1 MARQENL
8 DILAETADWVAVMK
22 PAGLATIPGRAET
35 DSVLERLGRQLGL
48 PSSGT
53 ADPRVRVVHRLD
65 KDTSGVLLFAKHVA
79 AQRHLSH
86 QFQNNTIQKEYLALV
101 RGRPDQ
107 EAGEVDAPLARHA
120 ASKERMAI
128 AKHGGRPA
136 RTAWRVEEVFRDVA
150 LLRVFPK
157 TGKTHQIR
165 VHLQSIGLPLAVDPL
180 YNAPRGG
187 GPSPGILL
195 SAFKRGYRPAGG
207 EAERPL
213 IERLTL
219 HAEKLT
225 FEDPVRGNVELVAPL
240 PKDFRAALNM
250 LRKYGRRG

>member
-1 MARQENL
+1 
-8 DILAETADWVAVMK
+8 MK

-53 ADPRVRVVHRLD
+53 VDPRLRVVHRLD
-65 KDTSGVLLFAKHVA
+65 KDTSGVLLFAKHLP
-79 AQRHLSH
+79 AQRHFSH

-101 RGRPDQ
+101 RGRP
-107 EAGEVDAPLARHA
+107 ETGEGVVDAPLARHPT
-120 ASKERMAI
+120 SKERMTI
-128 AKHGGRPA
+128 VKHAGRPA
-136 RTAWRVEEVFRDVA
+136 RTEWRVEETFRDLA

-165 VHLQSIGLPLAVDPL
+165 VHLASIGLPLAIDPL

-187 GPSPGILL
+187 GPSPGLLL
-195 SAFKRGYRPAGG
+195 SAFKRGYRPAGK
-207 EAERPL
+207 EQERPL

-219 HAEKLT
+219 HAEKLR
-225 FEDPVRGNVELVAPL
+225 FEETGGATIEVVAPL

-250 LRKYGRRG
+250 LRKYAAGQ